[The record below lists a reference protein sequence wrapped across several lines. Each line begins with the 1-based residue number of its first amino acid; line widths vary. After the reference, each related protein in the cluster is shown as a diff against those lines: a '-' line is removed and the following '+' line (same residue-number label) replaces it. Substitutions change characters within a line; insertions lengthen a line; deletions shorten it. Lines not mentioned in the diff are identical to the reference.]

1 MEPMELQPILAASLS
16 VVAALGLAAACGFR
30 VFVPMLVI
38 SVAARSGMLELADGF
53 AWAGSTPALICFAV
67 ATALE
72 ICAYYFPVID
82 NFLDTISTPAAVVAG
97 IVVAAAVIVDIDPW
111 LKWTLAI
118 VAGGGA
124 AAAVKL
130 PMVLTRGAS
139 TATTAGTANP
149 VVSTGELVAASGV
162 SAAAV
167 VAPIALPFLVLAVVW
182 FFYRRLRRAEA

>member
-1 MEPMELQPILAASLS
+1 MDMQLEPILAATLS
-16 VVAALGLAAACGFR
+16 VIAALGLAAACGFR

-38 SVAARSGMLELADGF
+38 SIATKAGMLELAEGF
-53 AWAGSTPALICFAV
+53 AWIGSTPALICFGV

-72 ICAYYFPVID
+72 IGAYYIPVVD
-82 NFLDTISTPAAVVAG
+82 NFLDTVSTPAAVVAG

-111 LKWTLAI
+111 LKWTLAL

-124 AAAVKL
+124 AAAVKF
-130 PMVLTRGAS
+130 PMVLTRGTS

-167 VAPIALPFLVLAVVW
+167 IAPIALPFLVLAVVW
-182 FFYRRLRRAEA
+182 FFYRRIRRAEA

>member
-1 MEPMELQPILAASLS
+1 MELEPILAATLS

-38 SVAARSGMLELADGF
+38 SVAGKAGMLELAEGF
-53 AWAGSTPALICFAV
+53 AWVGSTPALICFAV
-67 ATALE
+67 ATGLE
-72 ICAYYFPVID
+72 ICAYYIPVVD
-82 NFLDTISTPAAVVAG
+82 NFLDTVSAPAAVVAG

-111 LKWTLAI
+111 LKWTLAL

-130 PMVLTRGAS
+130 PMILTRGTS

-149 VVSTGELVAASGV
+149 IVSTGELVAASGV

-167 VAPIALPFLVLAVVW
+167 LAPIALPFLVLAVVW
-182 FFYRRLRRAEA
+182 FFYRRIRRSEV